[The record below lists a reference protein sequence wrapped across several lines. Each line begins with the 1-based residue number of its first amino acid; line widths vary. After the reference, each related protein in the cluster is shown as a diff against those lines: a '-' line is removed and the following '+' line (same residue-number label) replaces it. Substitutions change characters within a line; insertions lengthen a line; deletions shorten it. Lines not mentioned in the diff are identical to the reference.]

1 MAENRRDCV
10 HDSVRAMMSRKARRQ
25 RKQMFTAPWHKKRKM
40 MSVHLSEDYLGD
52 SKKAYPRAVPVRK
65 GDTVKVM
72 RGKDKGFEGKVSS
85 TDTKSMT
92 IMIEGLTRN
101 KADGTQIGKKIHP
114 SNVLITKL
122 DLSDPL
128 RRDKIEA
135 LGDRK

>member
-1 MAENRRDCV
+1 MRV
-10 HDSVRAMMSRKARRQ
+10 MMSKKARRQ
-25 RKQMFTAPWHKKRKM
+25 RRQMHLAPWHRKRKM
-40 MSVHLSEDYLGD
+40 MSVHLSEEYLGD
-52 SKKAYPRAVPVRK
+52 SKKTYPRAVPVRK

-72 RGKDKGFEGKVSS
+72 RGKDTGFEGKVSS

-122 DLSDPL
+122 DLSDPI
-128 RRDKIEA
+128 RREKIEA
-135 LGDRK
+135 LRDRK